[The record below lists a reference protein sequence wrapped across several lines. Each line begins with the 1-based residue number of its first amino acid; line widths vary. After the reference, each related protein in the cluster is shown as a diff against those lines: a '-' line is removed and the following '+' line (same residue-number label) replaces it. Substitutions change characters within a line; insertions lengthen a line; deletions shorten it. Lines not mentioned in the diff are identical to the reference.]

1 MISVAEFTK
10 LAASIYDIAL
20 WNLRGS
26 GMSSNFLIG
35 KSIGNYHITAFIASG
50 GFGAVYKGQHSIL
63 SDRLVAIKVLR
74 TVMLDSTQEREKFLQ
89 EAQLLEKLKHPHIL
103 PIIDVGIH
111 DDIPY
116 IVTEYAVQ
124 GSLQERLQ
132 LQQKRPLPLQ
142 EAQAIVL
149 QIGQALHFAH
159 QQRIIHRDLKPANI
173 LFNANGHA
181 MLADFGIATLTESAR
196 TISADAI
203 GSPPYM
209 APEQF
214 DGTVSMKSDQ
224 YALGCM
230 AYELFTG
237 SRPFQSPA
245 DPTWFA
251 WRQKHLTEIPPAPT
265 QLNSY
270 LAPSIE
276 QALLKALAKDR
287 LHRHADVATFVMAL
301 ATPTLSQVYS
311 PTQPPQMPTTSD
323 KPSTTDPEQ
332 YKQTSVVE
340 KRSPAEAEASDRN
353 EPSQPKKNVQAE
365 KAEPV
370 SGIPRNER
378 VMACLAYVFT
388 YQGWPVLIILLA
400 NLKKRFVRFHAMQA
414 LWLFA
419 LFSVIGIILV
429 GLINIPVLYIYVKYI
444 DYRLMYGHYIYEY
457 YNSSTYYSLL
467 IGVIIVLAVP
477 YLVLLLI
484 GLIEALRGRYTKLP
498 IVGKWA
504 EKFAN
509 KVSR

>member
-1 MISVAEFTK
+1 
-10 LAASIYDIAL
+10 
-20 WNLRGS
+20 
-26 GMSSNFLIG
+26 
-35 KSIGNYHITAFIASG
+35 
-50 GFGAVYKGQHSIL
+50 
-63 SDRLVAIKVLR
+63 
-74 TVMLDSTQEREKFLQ
+74 VMLDSTQERDKFLQ

-116 IVTEYAVQ
+116 IITEYAAQ

-132 LQQKRPLPLQ
+132 LQQNRPLPLQ
-142 EAQAIVL
+142 EAQTIVL

-159 QQRIIHRDLKPANI
+159 QQQIIHRDLKPANI

-196 TISADAI
+196 TVSADAI

-214 DGTVSMKSDQ
+214 DGIVSMKSDQ
-224 YALGCM
+224 YALGCL

-251 WRQKHLTEIPPAPT
+251 WRHKHLIEVPPAPT
-265 QLNSY
+265 QFNSY

-287 LHRHADVATFVMAL
+287 LRRHADIATFVMAL
-301 ATPTLSQVYS
+301 ATPTLSQEYS
-311 PTQPPQMPTTSD
+311 PTQPSQMPMVSD

-332 YKQTSVVE
+332 YKQTSIVE
-340 KRSPAEAEASDRN
+340 RPSPAEAEPSDKG
-353 EPSQPKKNVQAE
+353 EISQPKKNVQAE
-365 KAEPV
+365 KRDKAKPV
-370 SGIPRNER
+370 SGILRNER
-378 VMACLAYVFT
+378 VMACLAYIFSFLGPI
-388 YQGWPVLIILLA
+388 GWPIVLIFLLMD
-400 NLKKRFVRFHAMQA
+400 LKKRFVRFHAMQA
-414 LWLFA
+414 LWLVSLFSIIGFVLLDSTSILFDSYYNGYYDYYIYMQSIAVLDIIFA
-419 LFSVIGIILV
+419 L
-429 GLINIPVLYIYVKYI
+429 LYFI
-444 DYRLMYGHYIYEY
+444 
-457 YNSSTYYSLL
+457 
-467 IGVIIVLAVP
+467 
-477 YLVLLLI
+477 LLLI
-484 GLIEALRGRYTKLP
+484 GLRGALQGRNTKLP
-498 IVGKWA
+498 LIGKRA